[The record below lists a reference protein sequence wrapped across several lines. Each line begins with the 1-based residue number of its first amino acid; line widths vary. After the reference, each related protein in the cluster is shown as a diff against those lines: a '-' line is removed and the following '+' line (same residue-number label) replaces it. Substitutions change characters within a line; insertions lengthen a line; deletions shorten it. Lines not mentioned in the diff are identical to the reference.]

1 MTSRQVFA
9 QNSSEKMATPL
20 VSEAQVLQPKRP
32 RNTIDDTTHHV
43 AKRTKKA
50 AAARNGATSKQ
61 ASKRKPKPTVP
72 KTKKAVHD
80 LLKSL
85 GVENPTKVSCCLKA
99 GIMNGYVKLLAPENE
114 SLDWTRCEGYG

>member
-1 MTSRQVFA
+1 MLA
-9 QNSSEKMATPL
+9 QNSSEKMATPV

-32 RNTIDDTTHHV
+32 RNTVDDTTHV
-43 AKRTKKA
+43 AKRTKK

-72 KTKKAVHD
+72 KSKKGVHD

-85 GVENPTKVSCCLKA
+85 GVENPTKVSSCLKA
-99 GIMNGYVKLLAPENE
+99 GIMNGYVKLLAPEKDPE
-114 SLDWTRCEGYG
+114 GEFGLDQV

>member
-1 MTSRQVFA
+1 
-9 QNSSEKMATPL
+9 MATPV

-32 RNTIDDTTHHV
+32 RNTIDDTTHV
-43 AKRTKKA
+43 EKRAKK

-61 ASKRKPKPTVP
+61 ARKPKPTVP

-99 GIMNGYVKLLAPENE
+99 GIMNGYVKLLAPENDPE
-114 SLDWTRCEGYG
+114 GEFGLDQV

>member
-1 MTSRQVFA
+1 MTSRQAFA
-9 QNSSEKMATPL
+9 QNSSEKMATPV

-43 AKRTKKA
+43 EKRAKK

-61 ASKRKPKPTVP
+61 ARKPKPTVP

-85 GVENPTKVSCCLKA
+85 GVENPTKVGCCLKA
-99 GIMNGYVKLLAPENE
+99 GIMNGYVKLLAPENDPE
-114 SLDWTRCEGYG
+114 GEFGLDQV